1 MTARTTGGAWRAGV
15 ASLGKALYALPARLR
30 FFGRSLALVAAGG
43 PRTTALF
50 VGVTAL
56 ASILPVI
63 QVWLGKV
70 VVDGLAHLAAV
81 RGVGSSLSSGPGA
94 SALSR
99 AAAPAMTAVLVPAAL
114 YACIVAVS
122 SALAP
127 AALALSRWLQ
137 DRAAAEIDRRMML
150 AGERLADLGRIERPA
165 FQDEWKELR
174 FAERVPMGL
183 LTVVQNGAGT
193 LLTLAGLLL
202 VLARLHPLLPLALA
216 ALGAPYAIGSLRG
229 ELKALST
236 MTFLSRTAR
245 EMEYYARLTT
255 EPAPAKEVRIFGLG
269 DFFLQRFRDR
279 FAAASRELAG
289 VRSRALGLQII
300 LIGPYILG
308 VAGGFWYV
316 GAQVGAGRL
325 TLGDLALYL
334 GAIGQTWDRIRSF
347 SQALHFMALASFNL
361 ELYFPFVDGARPSI
375 ALPPAGHGR
384 LVPSRLRTGIQF
396 DHLSFRY
403 PESSEPVLEDVVGTL
418 PAGRVTALVGANGA
432 GTSTLV
438 KLLTRMYDPS
448 TPPDS
453 TQPPGR
459 ILLDGV
465 PLREYDLRS
474 LRARIS
480 VVYQDFARFTL
491 TFRENIAVGAVAAV
505 AEAGA
510 AGDDEPGQDG
520 RMERAARWAGADAVA
535 AGLPRGYDTEL
546 TRRFEGGVDL
556 SGGEWQKVALARG
569 AIRDAALVILDEPTA
584 ALDAEA
590 EYQLFERFRELVAG
604 KTALLISHRFSTVR
618 MVDHILVLE
627 GGRILESGSHDA
639 LVALGGR
646 YAALYEMQAGRY
658 R

>member
-1 MTARTTGGAWRAGV
+1 M
-15 ASLGKALYALPARLR
+15 S
-30 FFGRSLALVAAGG
+30 
-43 PRTTALF
+43 
-50 VGVTAL
+50 
-56 ASILPVI
+56 
-63 QVWLGKV
+63 
-70 VVDGLAHLAAV
+70 
-81 RGVGSSLSSGPGA
+81 
-94 SALSR
+94 
-99 AAAPAMTAVLVPAAL
+99 AVLVPAAL
-114 YACIVAVS
+114 YACVVAVS

-165 FQDEWKELR
+165 FHDEWKELR

-202 VLARLHPLLPLALA
+202 VLARLHPLLPLAIA
-216 ALGAPYAIGSLRG
+216 ALGAPYAIGSIRG

-236 MTFLSRTAR
+236 MTYLSRTAR

-269 DFFLQRFRDR
+269 DFFLQRFRER

-316 GAQVGAGRL
+316 AVQVGAGRL

-334 GAIGQTWDRIRSF
+334 GAIGQTWDRIRGF
-347 SQALHFMALASFNL
+347 SQALHFTALVSFNL
-361 ELYFPFVDGARPSI
+361 GLYFPFLDSARPSI

-384 LVPSRLRTGIQF
+384 AVPSRLRTGIQF
-396 DHLSFRY
+396 DHVSFRY

-418 PAGRVTALVGANGA
+418 PAGKVTALVGANGA
-432 GTSTLV
+432 GKSTLV

-448 TPPDS
+448 TPPNS
-453 TQPPGR
+453 TRPPGQ

-491 TFRENIAVGAVAAV
+491 TLRENIAVGAAA
-505 AEAGA
+505 
-510 AGDDEPGQDG
+510 PN
-520 RMERAARWAGADAVA
+520 
-535 AGLPRGYDTEL
+535 
-546 TRRFEGGVDL
+546 
-556 SGGEWQKVALARG
+556 
-569 AIRDAALVILDEPTA
+569 
-584 ALDAEA
+584 
-590 EYQLFERFRELVAG
+590 
-604 KTALLISHRFSTVR
+604 
-618 MVDHILVLE
+618 
-627 GGRILESGSHDA
+627 GGRRTEDESAPATSASSFVVRLWSGRQ
-639 LVALGGR
+639 GGP
-646 YAALYEMQAGRY
+646 APMP
-658 R
+658 